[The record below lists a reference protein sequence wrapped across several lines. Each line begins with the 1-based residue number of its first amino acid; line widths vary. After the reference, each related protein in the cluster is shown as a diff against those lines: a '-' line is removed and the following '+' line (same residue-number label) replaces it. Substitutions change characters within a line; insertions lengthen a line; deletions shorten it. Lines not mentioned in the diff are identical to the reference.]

1 MICDTTYTI
10 IMSEISKLIS
20 MNISDWNII
29 SIENKIKIL
38 HNMCKNYIC
47 NKNDKTVIF
56 SLKSLKPKKLIQY
69 CNFSNLNNK
78 IYYNEF
84 KKNILDYTFE
94 FRSKYVDKKKRV
106 YYTYNNLSSTDYNKI
121 ITDYNNIVYNFLIKY
136 QNHVNFDFLYNALI
150 GNNKDKLISNDINTI
165 NYKPINH
172 YNPINNYKPIN
183 HYNPINN
190 YKPINTIKPISHV
203 KLISNKGPRISINN
217 DVITIQF
224 NKNVII
230 VMKLIINSN
239 VITNN
244 LPMLYSITVNNNYNH
259 DCEYDQRTQL
269 N

>member
-1 MICDTTYTI
+1 
-10 IMSEISKLIS
+10 MSEISKLIS

-78 IYYNEF
+78 THYNEF
-84 KKNILDYTFE
+84 KKNILDYIFE

-106 YYTYNNLSSTDYNKI
+106 YYTYNNLSSIDYNKI

-136 QNHVNFDFLYNALI
+136 QNHINFDFLYNALI
-150 GNNKDKLISNDINTI
+150 GNNKDKLISNDINKS
-165 NYKPINH
+165 NDKPNKS
-172 YNPINNYKPIN
+172 NDKPF
-183 HYNPINN
+183 
-190 YKPINTIKPISHV
+190 
-203 KLISNKGPRISINN
+203 ISINN

-224 NKNVII
+224 NKNIVI

-244 LPMLYSITVNNNYNH
+244 IPMLYSITVNNNYNYNYNCGYEQH
-259 DCEYDQRTQL
+259 NSVINTA
-269 N
+269 NAII

>member
-1 MICDTTYTI
+1 
-10 IMSEISKLIS
+10 MSEISKLIN
-20 MNISDWNII
+20 MNVSDWNII

-47 NKNDKTVIF
+47 DNHDKGVIF

-69 CNFSNLNNK
+69 CNFSNLSNK

-94 FRSKYVDKKKRV
+94 FRSIYVDKKKRT

-121 ITDYNNIVYNFLIKY
+121 ITDYNTIVYNFLIKY
-136 QNHVNFDFLYNALI
+136 QKHVNFDNLYNMLI
-150 GNNKDKLISNDINTI
+150 GNNKDKIIAPMTLISNN
-165 NYKPINH
+165 KPVVSITQQTPH
-172 YNPINNYKPIN
+172 
-183 HYNPINN
+183 
-190 YKPINTIKPISHV
+190 
-203 KLISNKGPRISINN
+203 ISINS

-224 NKNVII
+224 NNNIVI

-244 LPMLYSITVNNNYNH
+244 LPMLYSITINNDYR
-259 DCEYDQRTQL
+259 YV
-269 N
+269 

>member
-121 ITDYNNIVYNFLIKY
+121 ITGYNKIVYNFLIKY
-136 QNHVNFDFLYNALI
+136 QHHVNYDFLYNALI

-165 NYKPINH
+165 NDKPN
-172 YNPINNYKPIN
+172 K
-183 HYNPINN
+183 
-190 YKPINTIKPISHV
+190 
-203 KLISNKGPRISINN
+203 SNDKTVISINN

-224 NKNVII
+224 NKNIVIVI
-230 VMKLIINSN
+230 KLIINSN

-244 LPMLYSITVNNNYNH
+244 IPMLYSITVNNNYNYN
-259 DCEYDQRTQL
+259 YDQCNQHSQRNNL

>member
-1 MICDTTYTI
+1 
-10 IMSEISKLIS
+10 MSEISKLIS

-78 IYYNEF
+78 TYYNEF

-94 FRSKYVDKKKRV
+94 FRSKYVDKKKRI

-121 ITDYNNIVYNFLIKY
+121 ITDYNKIVYNFLIKY
-136 QNHVNFDFLYNALI
+136 QNYVNFDFLYNMLI
-150 GNNKDKLISNDINTI
+150 GNNKDKLIAPTPTNINNDKPNTI
-165 NYKPINH
+165 LKVPS
-172 YNPINNYKPIN
+172 NN
-183 HYNPINN
+183 
-190 YKPINTIKPISHV
+190 SQ
-203 KLISNKGPRISINN
+203 SISINN

-224 NKNVII
+224 NKNVLF

-239 VITNN
+239 IITNN
-244 LPMLYSITVNNNYNH
+244 LPMLYSITVNNNY
-259 DCEYDQRTQL
+259 YTII
-269 N
+269 

>member
-10 IMSEISKLIS
+10 IMSEIGKLIN
-20 MNISDWNII
+20 MNINDWNMV

-47 NKNDKTVIF
+47 DKNDKKVIF

-136 QNHVNFDFLYNALI
+136 YNHINFDFLYNALI

-172 YNPINNYKPIN
+172 DKP
-183 HYNPINN
+183 
-190 YKPINTIKPISHV
+190 
-203 KLISNKGPRISINN
+203 ISNKGPRISINN

-244 LPMLYSITVNNNYNH
+244 LPMLYSITVNNNYN
-259 DCEYDQRTQL
+259 R
-269 N
+269 

>member
-1 MICDTTYTI
+1 
-10 IMSEISKLIS
+10 MSEISKLIS

-106 YYTYNNLSSTDYNKI
+106 YYTYNNLSSIDYNKI

-136 QNHVNFDFLYNALI
+136 QNHINFDFLYNALI
-150 GNNKDKLISNDINTI
+150 GNNKDKLISND
-165 NYKPINH
+165 KPNKS
-172 YNPINNYKPIN
+172 NDKPN
-183 HYNPINN
+183 
-190 YKPINTIKPISHV
+190 K
-203 KLISNKGPRISINN
+203 SNKSPVISINN

-224 NKNVII
+224 NKNVLI

-244 LPMLYSITVNNNYNH
+244 IPMLYSITVNNNYNYNH
-259 DCEYDQRTQL
+259 DCAYEQHTSVI
-269 N
+269 NTANAII

>member
-10 IMSEISKLIS
+10 IMSEISKLIN
-20 MNISDWNII
+20 MNISDWNMV

-47 NKNDKTVIF
+47 DKNDKKVIF

-121 ITDYNNIVYNFLIKY
+121 ITGYNNIVYNFLIKY
-136 QNHVNFDFLYNALI
+136 QNHINFDFLYNALI
-150 GNNKDKLISNDINTI
+150 GNNKDKLISNDINKS
-165 NYKPINH
+165 NDKPNKS
-172 YNPINNYKPIN
+172 NDKPF
-183 HYNPINN
+183 
-190 YKPINTIKPISHV
+190 
-203 KLISNKGPRISINN
+203 ISINN

-224 NKNVII
+224 NKNIVI

-244 LPMLYSITVNNNYNH
+244 IPMLYSITVNNNYNYNYNH
-259 DCEYDQRTQL
+259 DYGYEQHNSVINTA
-269 N
+269 NAII

>member
-1 MICDTTYTI
+1 
-10 IMSEISKLIS
+10 MSEISKLINT
-20 MNISDWNII
+20 NISDWNIV

-38 HNMCKNYIC
+38 HNICKNYIC
-47 NKNDKTVIF
+47 DKNDKKVIF

-136 QNHVNFDFLYNALI
+136 YNHVNFDFLYNALI
-150 GNNKDKLISNDINTI
+150 GNNKDKLISNNINTI
-165 NYKPINH
+165 NYKPISND
-172 YNPINNYKPIN
+172 KPIN
-183 HYNPINN
+183 HD
-190 YKPINTIKPISHV
+190 KP
-203 KLISNKGPRISINN
+203 ISNKGPRISINN

-259 DCEYDQRTQL
+259 DCGYDQRTHHDQPAHHDQRTHYDQRTHHNQPAQL